1 MKTKIISLLIISLFV
16 FSSAPE
22 ILAQSPTPD
31 EKVKEIREAVKE
43 KVREEIQQTQKGQ
56 KKAFV
61 GEITEISNSTLVL
74 KTLSNEQQ
82 AEIDSEATIL
92 NIKKNKIEFEDLE
105 IGNYV
110 IAMGYLGENEVL
122 QAKRVVVTK
131 EPETPTRQ
139 VVVGRVTDISDDEKI
154 ITVKNEKKGV
164 VYMVEA
170 TSKTT
175 ITQKL
180 EEDEVEEV
188 KFGQIEEGD
197 WLITI
202 GTPTEDEEKIIT
214 AKLIHLVPGKNKPKP
229 TPTAEVEEE
238 PAPSPTTED

>member
-16 FSSAPE
+16 FSSASE

-74 KTLSNEQQ
+74 EAQSGEQQ
-82 AEIDSEATIL
+82 AEVDDEATIL

-110 IAMGYLGENEVL
+110 IAMGYLGGNEVL

-131 EPETPTRQ
+131 EPKTPTRQ
-139 VVVGRVTDISDDEKI
+139 VVVGRATDISDDEKI
-154 ITVKNEKKGV
+154 ITVKNEKSGV
-164 VYMVEA
+164 IYMIEA

-188 KFGQIEEGD
+188 KFGQIEKGD
-197 WLITI
+197 WLVTI

-214 AKLIHLVPGKNKPKP
+214 AKLIHLVLGKDKPKP

-238 PAPSPTTED
+238 PTPSPTTED

>member
-1 MKTKIISLLIISLFV
+1 MKTEIISLLIISFFV
-16 FSSAPE
+16 FSSIPE

-74 KTLSNEQQ
+74 EARSGEQQ
-82 AEIDSEATIL
+82 AEIDDEATIL
-92 NIKKNKIEFEDLE
+92 NIKKSKIEFEDLE

-110 IAMGYLGENEVL
+110 IAMGYLGENEIL

-131 EPETPTRQ
+131 EPKTSTRQ

-180 EEDEVEEV
+180 EEDEIEEV

-197 WLITI
+197 WLVTI
-202 GTPTEDEEKIIT
+202 GTPTENEEKIIT
-214 AKLIHLVPGKNKPKP
+214 AKLIHLVPDKNKPEP
-229 TPTAEVEEE
+229 TPTPEEE
-238 PAPSPTTED
+238 STPSPASEE

>member
-1 MKTKIISLLIISLFV
+1 MKTEIISLLIISFFV
-16 FSSAPE
+16 FSSIPE

-74 KTLSNEQQ
+74 EARSGEQQ
-82 AEIDSEATIL
+82 AEIDDEATIL
-92 NIKKNKIEFEDLE
+92 NIKKSKIEFEDLE

-131 EPETPTRQ
+131 EPKTSTRQ

-180 EEDEVEEV
+180 EEDEIEEV

-197 WLITI
+197 WLVTI
-202 GTPTEDEEKIIT
+202 GTPTENEEKIIT
-214 AKLIHLVPGKNKPKP
+214 AKLIHLVPDKNKPEP
-229 TPTAEVEEE
+229 TPTPEEE
-238 PAPSPTTED
+238 STPSPASEE